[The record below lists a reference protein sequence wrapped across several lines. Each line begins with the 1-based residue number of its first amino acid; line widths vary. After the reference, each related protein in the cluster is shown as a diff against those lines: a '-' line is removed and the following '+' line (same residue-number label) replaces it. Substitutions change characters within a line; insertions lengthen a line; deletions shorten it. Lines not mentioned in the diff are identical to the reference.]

1 MRKGEL
7 IYMVTKIIIEAIVY
21 SLLYSAL
28 MLLLFKAQG
37 ARKQLYNY
45 PPAIKERAIERGI
58 TTQAEMDSQA
68 KKNKIIGLLGM
79 VILSV
84 VITCGVN
91 KQFSFFVG
99 FWQSYI
105 FLNAFS
111 LFDALVI
118 DTIWFCHG
126 KWWVIP
132 GTEDMT
138 DAYHDYA
145 FHWKWFFLCLVSS
158 LPLAAIIGGIVV
170 LVGMI

>member
-1 MRKGEL
+1 
-7 IYMVTKIIIEAIVY
+7 MVTRIVVEAIVY
-21 SLLYSAL
+21 SLLYSAF
-28 MLLLFKAQG
+28 MLVLFKVQG

-58 TTQAEMDSQA
+58 ITQEELDANA
-68 KKNKIIGLLGM
+68 KKNKLIGVLGM
-79 VILSV
+79 ALLCI

-91 KQFSFFVG
+91 KQYTFFAG
-99 FWQSYI
+99 FLQSYI

-145 FHWKWFFLCLVSS
+145 FHWKWFFVGLVGS
-158 LPLAAIIGGIVV
+158 LPMAAIIGGIVA
-170 LVGMI
+170 LIGHI